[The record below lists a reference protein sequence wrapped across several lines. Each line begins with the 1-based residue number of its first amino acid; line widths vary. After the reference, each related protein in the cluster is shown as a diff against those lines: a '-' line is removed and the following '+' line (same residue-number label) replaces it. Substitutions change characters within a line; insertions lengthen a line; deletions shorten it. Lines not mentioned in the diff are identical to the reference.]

1 MILASLGTGLIVG
14 SLAAAIGAL
23 FATGA
28 LLLFW
33 VWFM

>member
-1 MILASLGTGLIVG
+1 MILASLGIGLIAG
-14 SLAAAIGAL
+14 SLAATIGAF

-33 VWFM
+33 AWLK